1 MRSKFLN
8 ATEWVAD
15 FFQVIDCAGTN
26 SNTHTPFTTGG
37 VTIPGGSS
45 ISTTGFLW
53 VDPVQTFLKDS
64 GTPWNSVGNFP
75 PCDIQTNSKTKDLKF
90 TWALAGFKKEDV
102 RITFEDDELILR
114 ISKETVREQNDWVY
128 VKKGIK
134 TSVDQDYHYFV
145 PTEKFDISK
154 VRGSWNDGLLEV
166 VIPLR
171 TERKPVVL
179 EIK

>member
-15 FFQVIDCAGTN
+15 FFQVIDSVDT
-26 SNTHTPFTTGG
+26 SSTTYKPFTTGG
-37 VTIPGGSS
+37 MTISGGSS
-45 ISTTGFLW
+45 ISSTGFLW

-102 RITFEDDELILR
+102 KVSFEDDELVLR
-114 ISKETVREQNDWVY
+114 VANGKEKDQNDWVY

-134 TSVDQDYHYFV
+134 ASIDQDYHYFV
-145 PTEKFDISK
+145 PTEKFDISQAK
-154 VRGSWNDGLLEV
+154 ASWNDGLLEV
-166 VIPLR
+166 LIPLR
-171 TERKPVVL
+171 AERKPVVL
-179 EIK
+179 EVK